1 MPNQKN
7 IDQVADLAERLERA
21 KAVYFTDYQGLDVAN
36 ITDLR
41 RRFTE
46 ESVEF
51 RVAKNTLIKIAAEK
65 SNLPALTDTVLAGP
79 TALAI
84 AYEEPATPARIIKEF
99 TKTHEKPVVKGILF
113 EGSML
118 DKEAFVRIAELPS
131 REVLLGQLVGL
142 LQSPLTKLVRTLSG
156 SMTKLVGV
164 LESLKQQKS
173 KT

>member
-7 IDQVADLAERLERA
+7 IDQVALLAEKLERA
-21 KAVYFTDYQGLDVAN
+21 KAIYFTDYQGLDVAN

-65 SNLPALTDTVLAGP
+65 SNLPELNETVLAGP

-118 DKEAFVRIAELPS
+118 DKEAFARIAALPS
-131 REVLLGQLVGL
+131 REVLLGQFVGL

-164 LESLKQQKS
+164 LESLKEQKS